1 MSEITLIVP
10 DIGDFNDVEIIEV
23 LVGEGDTV
31 AAEGPLVTL
40 ETDKA
45 TMDIPASDA
54 GTITKMLVKVGD
66 RVNQG
71 DAVAVLEA
79 SGPGETAPAPVTKEL
94 EPVTTP
100 EPPAAKAAEPAAASR
115 RPSPVAKVDE
125 ISFSKA
131 YASPSVRR
139 FAREL
144 GVDLGRVKGS
154 GRKGRITC
162 EDVKDFVKQAMT
174 TGAGL
179 GDLQVARMPEIDF
192 SAFGE
197 TETRPLTRINKL
209 TGQFL
214 HRNWLQIP
222 HVTQFDEADIT
233 ELEKFRKS
241 MASEYKNQGI
251 RLTLLAFLMK
261 ALVSALQKFPR
272 FNSSLDTK
280 GENLIL
286 KKYFHLGIAV
296 DTSDGLVVPVI
307 SNVDRKS
314 LIDIARELGEVS
326 MKAREKKLKPGDM
339 QGGCMS
345 ISSLG
350 GIGGTSFT
358 PIVNAPEVAILGV
371 SRSAMRPVWNGE
383 GFAPHLMLPL
393 SLSYDHRVID
403 GADGARFTSYLASV
417 LSDTRRLLL

>member
-174 TGAGL
+174 TGAGA
-179 GDLQVARMPEIDF
+179 G
-192 SAFGE
+192 
-197 TETRPLTRINKL
+197 RP
-209 TGQFL
+209 
-214 HRNWLQIP
+214 
-222 HVTQFDEADIT
+222 
-233 ELEKFRKS
+233 
-241 MASEYKNQGI
+241 AS
-251 RLTLLAFLMK
+251 RTHA
-261 ALVSALQKFPR
+261 
-272 FNSSLDTK
+272 
-280 GENLIL
+280 
-286 KKYFHLGIAV
+286 
-296 DTSDGLVVPVI
+296 
-307 SNVDRKS
+307 
-314 LIDIARELGEVS
+314 
-326 MKAREKKLKPGDM
+326 
-339 QGGCMS
+339 
-345 ISSLG
+345 
-350 GIGGTSFT
+350 
-358 PIVNAPEVAILGV
+358 
-371 SRSAMRPVWNGE
+371 
-383 GFAPHLMLPL
+383 
-393 SLSYDHRVID
+393 
-403 GADGARFTSYLASV
+403 
-417 LSDTRRLLL
+417 